1 MYSECVL
8 GLLVC
13 QCLGSWLEWSLQ
25 THMHMVSHFPL
36 SLESLPQDFGLG
48 TLFWE
53 GLSAASADLFALPTG
68 NQELHF

>member
-1 MYSECVL
+1 
-8 GLLVC
+8 
-13 QCLGSWLEWSLQ
+13 
-25 THMHMVSHFPL
+25 MHMVSHFPL

-53 GLSAASADLFALPTG
+53 GLSAASADLFVLPTG